1 MLLTPVLSSN
11 SFRVKDALENYF
23 EMECVEKVVMEEQFS
38 YITFKD
44 VKENTKMMQFIHEH
58 KGKLT
63 FIYQNQSYHIETEY
77 LDF

>member
-11 SFRVKDALENYF
+11 SVHIKDALEHYF
-23 EMECVEKVVMEEQFS
+23 EVECVEKVIVEEQFT

-44 VKENTKMMQFIHEH
+44 VKKNAKMMQFIHEH
-58 KGKLT
+58 KGKHT
-63 FIYQNQSYHIETEY
+63 FIYQNQTYHIETEY

>member
-11 SFRVKDALENYF
+11 SFHVKDALENYF
-23 EMECVEKVVMEEQFS
+23 EIECVEKVVVEEQFT

-44 VKENTKMMQFIHEH
+44 VKENKKMMQFIHEH
-58 KGKLT
+58 KGKLK
-63 FIYQNQSYHIETEY
+63 FIYQNQTYHIETEY